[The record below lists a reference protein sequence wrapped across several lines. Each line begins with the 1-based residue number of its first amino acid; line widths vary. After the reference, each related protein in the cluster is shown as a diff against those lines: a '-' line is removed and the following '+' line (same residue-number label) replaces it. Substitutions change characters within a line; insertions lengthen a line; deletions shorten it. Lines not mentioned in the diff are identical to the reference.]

1 MDHTHRPTREMR
13 TDRTLTLLVE
23 GMSCEHCASS
33 VTEALESVEG
43 VAAANVDLE
52 AAEAELTLNADISRE
67 RLAIAVEEAG
77 YDVPAEA

>member
-1 MDHTHRPTREMR
+1 MR
-13 TDRTLTLLVE
+13 TDRTITLPIE

-33 VTEALESVEG
+33 VAEALESVEG

-52 AAEAELTLNADISRE
+52 AAEAELTLNAGISDE

-77 YDVPAEA
+77 YEVPAEA